1 VHLFRVIAVTLVNTS
16 IASLLWMCSTALA
29 VPVPSRDIAALTR
42 EADLI
47 AVGRIVSSEDVQSA
61 SADSYRRVMVATLF
75 VDTTV
80 KGARLEL
87 LRIRTAV
94 PVARSI
100 FDGRP
105 GIWLDTYQLYFLR
118 RIGEDYE
125 FVSPYHPSLRAMAGV
140 RLTSS
145 EPLSRVIEEVAAV
158 MSSPQSTT
166 QEIVEAIYDLWNIH
180 DAGVI
185 APLRVAFASSDSRVK
200 LNAAVGLLM
209 EDDVTAL
216 PFAVDMLLNPVV
228 SDDLSNLN
236 VAIRDG
242 VKHEAAIPFLR
253 RLLGHSDLDIGRAA
267 ISALGHTRSPLAFPE
282 LVATLDDLDPS
293 IQHAAAQSLARATD
307 RSDLI
312 ASEDGFRAN
321 RDRYRAFWKAWLA
334 ARQR

>member
-1 VHLFRVIAVTLVNTS
+1 MFRVIAVTLVNTP

-29 VPVPSRDIAALTR
+29 VPVPTRDIAALTR
-42 EADLI
+42 DADLI
-47 AVGRIVSSEDVQSA
+47 AVGRIVSTEDVQPA
-61 SADSYRRVMVATLF
+61 SADSYRRVAATLL

-80 KGARLEL
+80 KGARLESV
-87 LRIRTAV
+87 RIRMAV
-94 PVARSI
+94 PARSI

-105 GIWLDTYQLYFLR
+105 GIWLDTYRLYFLR
-118 RIGEDYE
+118 RVGEDHE

-185 APLRVAFASSDSRVK
+185 APLRVAFASSESRVK
-200 LNAAVGLLM
+200 LNAAAGLLM

-216 PFAVDMLLNPVV
+216 PFAVDMLLNPVGP
-228 SDDLSNLN
+228 DDLSNLS

-253 RLLGHSDLDIGRAA
+253 RLLGHRDLDTRRAA
-267 ISALGHTRSPLAFPE
+267 ISALGHTRSPLAFPA

-293 IQHAAAQSLARATD
+293 IQYAAAQSLARATD

-312 ASEDGFRAN
+312 ASEEGFRAN
-321 RDRYRAFWKAWLA
+321 RDRYRTFWKAWLA
-334 ARQR
+334 ALQR